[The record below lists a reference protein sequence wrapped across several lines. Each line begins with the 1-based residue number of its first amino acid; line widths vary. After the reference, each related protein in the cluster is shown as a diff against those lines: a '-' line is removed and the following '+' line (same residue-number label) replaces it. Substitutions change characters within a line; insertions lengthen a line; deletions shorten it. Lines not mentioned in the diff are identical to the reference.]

1 MKYYK
6 YGLALVLIVAVA
18 LLAAGCSKE
27 PLAAT
32 VNGKKITVAEVDK
45 RLEQMVGQQSEML
58 KGPQGQ
64 QLKEQFRQRVLDQ
77 LIDMEITLQEV
88 KKLGIKVTDKEID
101 AKIKEIMKQYNIKD
115 QKALEEALKQQNT
128 TMEQFKEELKNRMG
142 IEKLGE
148 KVTKDVKITDK
159 EVKEYYDTHT
169 SEFATKDQVH
179 VAHILVKEE
188 ADANKVIEELNSGGE
203 FTDLARKYSIDPGSK
218 DNGGDL
224 SWRDKDTLTSAAPE
238 FWEACWKL
246 EPGQVGGPVKTTA
259 GFHVVKLFNKKP
271 AAQQTFD
278 QVKAQIKETL
288 LMDKKRE
295 AFAKWLEDTKKKAQI
310 KKLLTPPKTEAQ
322 TNSNQTGTSQ
332 PDANQQGGST
342 PSSTPAPA
350 NDKK

>member
-6 YGLALVLIVAVA
+6 YGLALALIVALA
-18 LLAAGCSKE
+18 LFAVGCSKE

-64 QLKEQFRQRVLDQ
+64 QLKDQFRQRVLDQ
-77 LIDMEITLQEV
+77 LIDMEVTLQEV

-101 AKIKEIMKQYNIKD
+101 AKIKEIMTQYNIKD

-128 TMEQFKEELKNRMG
+128 TMEQFKEELKNRMN

-148 KVTKDVKITDK
+148 KVTKNVKITDK
-159 EVKEYYDTHT
+159 EIEEYYDTHK

-179 VAHILVKEE
+179 VAHILVQNEE
-188 ADANKVIEELNSGGE
+188 DARKVIDEFNGGE
-203 FTDLARKYSIDPGSK
+203 DFGNLARKYSTDPGSK

-224 SWRDKDTLTSAAPE
+224 SWRDKDTLSSAAPE

-246 EPGQVGGPVKTTA
+246 EPGQISDVVKTSA
-259 GFHVVKLFNKKP
+259 GFHVVKLFDKKP

-278 QVKAQIKETL
+278 EVKVQLKEEL

-295 AFAKWLEDTKKKAQI
+295 AFAKWLEDAKKKAKI
-310 KKLLTPPKTEAQ
+310 KKLLTPPKTQA
-322 TNSNQTGTSQ
+322 Q
-332 PDANQQGGST
+332 PDAQQQPGAQQPGADQQGGST
-342 PSSTPAPA
+342 PNPAPA
-350 NDKK
+350 E